1 MRKELIEELRLITEE
16 ERSILSGAAGVDR
29 ERYTQARDF
38 VVDSGKML
46 EKGKLIDVRTH
57 TRFVQFPK
65 HRHNYIEIIYMC
77 CGRTIHTV
85 NNTGTVELGE
95 GELLFLNQNACHEIA
110 PAGENDIAVNF
121 IVLPEFFDVAFEMI
135 ESDNVLKDFLVGSL
149 RKENGRADYI
159 HFKVADALPVQN
171 LVENMVWSIKHHQA
185 NNRRINQTTM
195 GLLFLQLL
203 NYTDRIEQKES
214 QQYESRLVLS
224 VLKDIEENYKSA
236 SLTDAAERLNQSVYQ
251 LSRLVKKS
259 TGLAYKELLQQKR
272 FHKAVELLK
281 STSLP
286 VADII
291 YSVGYDNTSY
301 FHRVFK
307 ERFGMTP
314 REYRTANRP
323 QEPRN

>member
-1 MRKELIEELRLITEE
+1 MRKELIEEFRQITEE
-16 ERSILSGAAGVDR
+16 ERSILEGSTGVDR
-29 ERYTQARDF
+29 DRYTKAREF

-57 TRFVQFPK
+57 TRFVSFPK

-77 CGRTIHTV
+77 CGGTTHTINSSGKVT
-85 NNTGTVELGE
+85 LRE

-110 PAGENDIAVNF
+110 PAGEDDIAVNF

-149 RKENGRADYI
+149 RKDTGCADYI

-171 LVENMVWSIKHHQA
+171 LVENMVWSIKHRQA

-203 NYTDRIEQKES
+203 NYTDRIEQNES
-214 QQYESRLVLS
+214 QQYENQLVLA
-224 VLKDIEENYKSA
+224 VLKDIEENYKAA
-236 SLTDAAERLNQSVYQ
+236 SLTETANRLNQSVYQ

-259 TGLAYKELLQQKR
+259 TGLTYKELLLQKR

-286 VADII
+286 IADII

-307 ERFGMTP
+307 ERFGTTP
-314 REYRTANRP
+314 REFRVENR
-323 QEPRN
+323 QG